1 MFELKRSISPRSA
14 YRALEVAL
22 LILIAVQLARL
33 VWAIVTPAGPLG
45 EVRPTQIALQG
56 NDGFDPFFR
65 IGDQPGSMVVTSL
78 ALKLFGVRV
87 DEAVG
92 GGSAII
98 ETPDGVQSSFGVG
111 DEIVP
116 GATLKQ
122 VAFDSVTI
130 ERNGVSEQ
138 LFLDQSV
145 AAPIANV
152 ATAAPTTLPDA
163 PKGEGPGGKP
173 VGITITPGGSG
184 DMMLQAGLLP
194 GDKVLAVNGQPVN
207 SIETV
212 TSQLSK
218 GGSVSLSVE
227 RAGRTISLTSGTP
240 KK

>member
-1 MFELKRSISPRSA
+1 M
-14 YRALEVAL
+14 

-33 VWAIVTPAGPLG
+33 VWAIFTPAGPLG

-138 LFLDQSV
+138 LFWISRLQ
-145 AAPIANV
+145 PR
-152 ATAAPTTLPDA
+152 LPMSPPPPRRLCPMPQKGRPWRQGGRDHDYSWRFRGHDA
-163 PKGEGPGGKP
+163 PGRSLARGQG
-173 VGITITPGGSG
+173 VGS
-184 DMMLQAGLLP
+184 
-194 GDKVLAVNGQPVN
+194 
-207 SIETV
+207 
-212 TSQLSK
+212 
-218 GGSVSLSVE
+218 E
-227 RAGRTISLTSGTP
+227 RSAR
-240 KK
+240 

>member
-1 MFELKRSISPRSA
+1 MRPL
-14 YRALEVAL
+14 
-22 LILIAVQLARL
+22 Q
-33 VWAIVTPAGPLG
+33 PA
-45 EVRPTQIALQG
+45 A
-56 NDGFDPFFR
+56 
-65 IGDQPGSMVVTSL
+65 
-78 ALKLFGVRV
+78 
-87 DEAVG
+87 
-92 GGSAII
+92 
-98 ETPDGVQSSFGVG
+98 
-111 DEIVP
+111 
-116 GATLKQ
+116 AT
-122 VAFDSVTI
+122 T
-130 ERNGVSEQ
+130 
-138 LFLDQSV
+138 
-145 AAPIANV
+145 